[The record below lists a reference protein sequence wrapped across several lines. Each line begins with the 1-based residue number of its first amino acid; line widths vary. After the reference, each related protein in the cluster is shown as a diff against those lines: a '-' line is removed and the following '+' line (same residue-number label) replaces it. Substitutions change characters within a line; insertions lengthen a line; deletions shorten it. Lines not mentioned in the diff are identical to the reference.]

1 MARLKKPINYIEE
14 LLRRPETKILGE
26 KLQKQYYTW
35 IKNLKIEDFY
45 SFIDLIEEN
54 KQVIGAAQFFGKFR
68 AYSLEEY
75 VYRLLRE
82 RCCMP
87 ESLEIYWG
95 EKCLISK
102 SDNAEYCMESD
113 IIVGEK
119 LDCCIKPKIVVD
131 AKVELD
137 ASRFKTAIGTFMLI
151 KQAHPNVKCF
161 LVYLKRELNNILL
174 RLANPWI
181 DGIHCFHPKLD
192 ETELFIESVQDC
204 FFSQVSKI

>member
-14 LLRRPETKILGE
+14 LLRKPETRTLGE
-26 KLQKQYYTW
+26 KLQRKYHKW
-35 IKNLKIEDFY
+35 IKSLKIEDFC

-54 KQVIGAAQFFGKFR
+54 KQLIGAAQFFGKFR

-75 VYRLLRE
+75 VYRILRE
-82 RCCMP
+82 KCHIS
-87 ESLEIYWG
+87 ENLGVYWG

-102 SDNAEYCMESD
+102 SNKAEYCMEAD
-113 IIVGEK
+113 IIIGEK
-119 LDCCIKPKIVVD
+119 LGDCVKPRIVVD

-161 LVYLKRELNNILL
+161 LVYLKKELNNILL
-174 RLANPWI
+174 HLANPWV
-181 DGIHCFHPKLD
+181 DGVHCFHPKLD
-192 ETELFIESVQDC
+192 ETRLFIESVQGC
-204 FFSQVSKI
+204 IFSQVT